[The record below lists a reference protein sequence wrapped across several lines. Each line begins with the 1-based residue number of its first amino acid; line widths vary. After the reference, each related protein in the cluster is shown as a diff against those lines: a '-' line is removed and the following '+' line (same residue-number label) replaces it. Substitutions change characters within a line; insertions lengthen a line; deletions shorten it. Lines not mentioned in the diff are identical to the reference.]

1 MADGTHSQLVN
12 DIRTNAHSRH
22 SEAYRWL
29 RPRYDVIAREIA
41 VHRPPWHVIAR
52 RASAEGVLGGTG
64 SPLSGR
70 SVRLTWKIVARD
82 VAAERAKEAERRL
95 GVGASTPARLRAPS
109 DWRPPAFAQPDAP
122 PPSGGEHQG
131 SQPAAL
137 PTAPLPQQQPAQPPS
152 AEAPQGSSRP
162 VPGSIEALREMM
174 NLRSGRKAN
183 GDPLF

>member
-12 DIRTNAHSRH
+12 DIRANAHSRH

-29 RPRYDVIAREIA
+29 RQRYDVIARAIA

-52 RASAEGVLGGTG
+52 RASAEGVLGGAG

-82 VAAERAKEAERRL
+82 VEAERAKEAERRL
-95 GVGASTPARLRAPS
+95 GVGASTPARPRAPS
-109 DWRPPAFAQPDAP
+109 DWCPPALAQLDAP
-122 PPSGGEHQG
+122 PLSGGGHQG

-137 PTAPLPQQQPAQPPS
+137 PAAPLPQQQPAMPPP

-162 VPGSIEALREMM
+162 VPGTIEAIREML